1 MYTYI
6 YVYHI
11 IKTLITKSMYR
22 VISGNNSLFNFSLSS
37 IVPLPQGFFISVQM
51 LQFPKP
57 GSSAFSSSTLF
68 APAPPPA
75 KLAACQSQL
84 SVHPVCSPL

>member
-22 VISGNNSLFNFSLSS
+22 VISGNNSLFPFSLSS
-37 IVPLPQGFFISVQM
+37 VVPLPQGFFISVQM
-51 LQFPKP
+51 RQFPKP
-57 GSSAFSSSTLF
+57 GSSASSSSTLF
-68 APAPPPA
+68 APASPPA
-75 KLAACQSQL
+75 
-84 SVHPVCSPL
+84 